1 MDFIIDEDKAGSGI
15 RNINMT
21 PLIDVSLVV
30 VVMLLLMTPL
40 AFESSIGLGRS
51 QKPAPAIEEGC
62 MQLVLHIV
70 SEDSVSVNGTL
81 VARTSLSQVIK
92 PMISDQGE
100 TRVVVRCED
109 TVSHGAFVN
118 VIDQASICGAAG
130 IAVSGR

>member
-1 MDFIIDEDKAGSGI
+1 MDFIIDEDKAGSRI

-51 QKPAPAIEEGC
+51 RQGEPAVEEGYT
-62 MQLVLHIV
+62 QLVLHIV
-70 SEDSVSVNGTL
+70 SEDSVNVNGTL
-81 VARTSLSQVIK
+81 VARTALDQVIK
-92 PMISDQGE
+92 PMISDHGE

-109 TVSHGAFVN
+109 FVSHGAFVN
-118 VIDQASICGAAG
+118 VIDRAGICGAAG
-130 IAVSGR
+130 IAVAGR